1 MNKKHNRKGRTYSL
15 WLMPEKDCAD
25 SVSEIINDI
34 SKKYNAP
41 IFKPHVTLIGD
52 CKKKICEELYFILEK
67 KKKIIQPIKIILKDF
82 GYKNSFFQCLYIKV
96 IKNYQL
102 CKTRNF
108 LIKNLKIN
116 SKKIYEPHMSVIYSN
131 LKIREKKNIIKKLGT
146 FRDNFI
152 ADKLYFAE
160 NDYNNLNWK
169 VIEEIKI

>member
-1 MNKKHNRKGRTYSL
+1 
-15 WLMPEKDCAD
+15 MPDGKCAS

-34 SKKYNAP
+34 SKKYNTP

-52 CKKKICEELYFILEK
+52 CEKEKCDKIYFTFK
-67 KKKIIQPIKIILKDF
+67 KKKIQPIEIILKGFD
-82 GYKNSFFQCLYIKV
+82 YKDSFFQCLYIKV
-96 IKNYQL
+96 IKSYQL

-116 SKKIYEPHMSVIYSN
+116 SKKIYEPHMSIVYSN
-131 LKIREKKNIIKKLGT
+131 LKISEKKKIIKKLGT

-152 ADKLYFAE
+152 ADKLFLAE
-160 NDYNNLNWK
+160 NDYDNLNWK

>member
-1 MNKKHNRKGRTYSL
+1 MNKKHDRKGLTYSI
-15 WLMPEKDCAD
+15 WLMPDGKYAS

-34 SKKYNAP
+34 SKKYNTP

-52 CKKKICEELYFILEK
+52 CEKEKWDMLYFIFK
-67 KKKIIQPIKIILKDF
+67 KEKIIQPIEIILKDF
-82 GYKNSFFQCLYIKV
+82 DYKDSFFQCLYIKV
-96 IKNYQL
+96 IKSYQL

-116 SKKIYEPHMSVIYSN
+116 SKKIYEPHMSIVYSN
-131 LKIREKKNIIKKLGT
+131 LKISEKKNIIKKLGT

-152 ADKLYFAE
+152 ADKLFLAE
-160 NDYNNLNWK
+160 NDYDNLNWK

>member
-34 SKKYNAP
+34 SKKYNTP

-52 CKKKICEELYFILEK
+52 CEKEKCDKIYFIFK
-67 KKKIIQPIKIILKDF
+67 KKKIQPIEIILKDF
-82 GYKNSFFQCLYIKV
+82 DYKDSFFQCLYIKV
-96 IKNYQL
+96 IKSYQL
-102 CKTRNF
+102 CKIRNF

-116 SKKIYEPHMSVIYSN
+116 SKKIYEPHMSIVYSN
-131 LKIREKKNIIKKLGT
+131 LKISEKKKIIKKLGT

-152 ADKLYFAE
+152 ADKLFLVE